1 MEKKHIISLGGQLA
15 SGKSTI
21 SKILQEE
28 LNFGIYKN
36 GDYFRKL
43 AVEMGMDVTT
53 FNKYVIDHPEID
65 RKIEY
70 SAKEYAKN
78 HDNFIIDARLGFY
91 AVPESFKVYLKVNID
106 EAAKRAFYD
115 ENRKRS
121 ENFAT
126 IEEQKEDMIKRYNL
140 ENERYFKLYGV
151 RKEDESNYD
160 LIVDTTFITQ
170 KEAANI
176 IKEEYLRWIKKDKEQ
191 IID

>member
-170 KEAANI
+170 KEAANT

-191 IID
+191 IIE